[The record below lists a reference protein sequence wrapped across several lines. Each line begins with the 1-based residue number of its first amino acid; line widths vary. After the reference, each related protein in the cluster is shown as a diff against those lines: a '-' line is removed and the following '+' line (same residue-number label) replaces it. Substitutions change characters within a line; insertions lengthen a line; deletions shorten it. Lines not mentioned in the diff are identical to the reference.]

1 MRSLDSASA
10 FHAAQSSRT
19 RLCLAILALL
29 SSSPVLAQVASV
41 TTSVAGQN
49 GSPAPQQRVTLANP
63 ATGFAAE
70 AVTNVQGQA
79 HFAAVPAGEGYVVV
93 IDGQT
98 LSTNVRLR
106 ANETRTLVLALPVD
120 SVVVTATKRVLA
132 PNLTDA
138 EVSAGLSRDALV
150 ALPVEARDLSHALLR
165 LPNVVPSTG
174 FFPEAPEVSINGAN
188 GLFAQYLVDGL
199 DNN

>member
-49 GSPAPQQRVTLANP
+49 GSPAAQQRVTLANP

-79 HFAAVPAGEGYVVV
+79 HFAAVPAGEFGA
-93 IDGQT
+93 I
-98 LSTNVRLR
+98 
-106 ANETRTLVLALPVD
+106 EI
-120 SVVVTATKRVLA
+120 
-132 PNLTDA
+132 
-138 EVSAGLSRDALV
+138 GLSL
-150 ALPVEARDLSHALLR
+150 
-165 LPNVVPSTG
+165 
-174 FFPEAPEVSINGAN
+174 EVIPGSESGERRIWG
-188 GLFAQYLVDGL
+188 G
-199 DNN
+199 